1 MTAAPSTS
9 DAPKPSR
16 SPSPT
21 PSAAGPVQIVPPTG
35 APSAA
40 WRRVADRAPTVAP
53 QVSVLAGTLSGDST
67 LRLAHRSGPANP
79 QPLASMVK
87 LFVLVAVAEAVR
99 SGTLRWS
106 GQLTLQATDAAAG
119 SGSLIARPAGSRV
132 TVQEAARLM
141 MQVSDNTATDLL
153 IRTLGQD
160 ALAKAV
166 ASTGNAHPDRLKPL
180 ITIREDMWLEWSSDP
195 AAVAARRSWP
205 GASTARR
212 TELLKPATAPGS
224 PVPAATGPGVVPRW
238 QSGLGYFAT
247 PEDIARAHI
256 TLHRLAQVRGLEPL
270 HTIRQ
275 VPDTGIRFPAPWR
288 NTAFK
293 GGTVVGVQTG
303 SWYAESPAGDQVL
316 VVMAASSGSV
326 VPSAFNALAQSA
338 ADKLAR

>member
-9 DAPKPSR
+9 AAPKPSR
-16 SPSPT
+16 SPSPE
-21 PSAAGPVQIVPPTG
+21 PSGPAALRIVPPSG
-35 APSAA
+35 PADAA
-40 WRRVADRAPTVAP
+40 WRQVDARSTAVAP
-53 QVSVLAGTLSGDST
+53 QVSVLAGTLAGDST
-67 LRLAHRSGPANP
+67 LRLVHRSGPADP

-99 SGTLRWS
+99 SDRLRWS
-106 GQLTLQATDAAAG
+106 QPLTLQATDAAAG
-119 SGSLIARPAGSRV
+119 SGSLIGRAPGSTV

-141 MQVSDNTATDLL
+141 MQISDNTATDLL

-166 ASTGNAHPDRLKPL
+166 VSTGHSHPDRLSPF
-180 ITIREDMWLEWSSDP
+180 ITIRQDMWLEWSTAP
-195 AAVAARRSWP
+195 AAVAARNAWS

-212 TELLKPATAPGS
+212 TELLRPATAPGS
-224 PVPAATGPGVVPRW
+224 PVPAATGAGVVPRW

-247 PEDIARAHI
+247 PEDIARAHV

-270 HTIRQ
+270 RTIRQ
-275 VPDTGIRFPAPWR
+275 VPYTGIRLPVSWR
-288 NTAFK
+288 NPAFK

-316 VVMAASSGSV
+316 VVMAASQGSV
-326 VPSAFNALAQSA
+326 APAAFNALAQTA
-338 ADKLAR
+338 ADTLAR